1 MKKIIVFLCFLISL
15 SRSYSY
21 EYLSSEFYIS
31 GNKIESV
38 NSDNKASVTGN
49 TLNTVYQGKNYS
61 KEVKNISNVITNDS
75 IVDYFT
81 NLALEETSL
90 NINNNGVFSAGANWP
105 TAWTRDMSYAINL
118 SLSFLFPKTVEAS
131 LAKRVENNFILQDTG
146 SGGSYPVSTDRVV
159 WALAA
164 YDYSLVKQD
173 IEYSRWVFNVISK
186 TINYDYNVNY
196 SKEKKLFKGET
207 SFIDWREQS
216 YPRWMDS
223 IYIAESYSL
232 GTNVVYYSA
241 MKKAENLAYKIG
253 DEKSALLWNKRATE
267 LKESIL
273 SNFWINEKGYFG
285 SYIISNVEDYLYEGY
300 ETLGES
306 ISIIDDIADSSNF
319 GSIVNA
325 IKPGPFGLS
334 VFAPQLFNIPPYH
347 NDAVWPFVQAYRGL
361 AAKKAND
368 AKVCEDEFASILYS
382 AAMFRT
388 LKENYVASTGL
399 PNTLTNSD
407 RQLWSDAGFLA
418 YIYKII
424 CGLDLSDNGIK
435 ISPLIFDSFK
445 NGIIAN
451 NISIGNTIINL
462 KIKGNGDLVTKFK
475 VNGKNV
481 PVDYIIPY
489 NSGIANIEINVK
501 KSEKYISSYKN
512 FNERKYNFDAFAIQK
527 AIPLSSIYVEKNKG
541 EISWKQKNKDGFDI
555 MKNGLKIDSTNTRDF
570 SIKISEGVDFYTVS
584 SIDIDDIPVLYGNFV
599 RSESRKNTT
608 LIEAENTVF
617 VGGSLIQEDSME
629 PTKSKDSYNL
639 EKVVSN
645 YGKYIEKWGS
655 TEGDSIS
662 FSYKAKK
669 DGYYIVD
676 FRFKNGHGPI
686 NTGEKCAIRALYS
699 DNELIRRLSFPQLG
713 SWSVWAFSAP
723 IKVYLKKGTHLFTLK
738 SDEFCYSQH
747 NKINYIDLDLI
758 RISYYK

>member
-334 VFAPQLFNIPPYH
+334 VFAPQLFNI
-347 NDAVWPFVQAYRGL
+347 
-361 AAKKAND
+361 
-368 AKVCEDEFASILYS
+368 
-382 AAMFRT
+382 
-388 LKENYVASTGL
+388 
-399 PNTLTNSD
+399 
-407 RQLWSDAGFLA
+407 
-418 YIYKII
+418 
-424 CGLDLSDNGIK
+424 
-435 ISPLIFDSFK
+435 
-445 NGIIAN
+445 
-451 NISIGNTIINL
+451 
-462 KIKGNGDLVTKFK
+462 
-475 VNGKNV
+475 
-481 PVDYIIPY
+481 
-489 NSGIANIEINVK
+489 
-501 KSEKYISSYKN
+501 
-512 FNERKYNFDAFAIQK
+512 
-527 AIPLSSIYVEKNKG
+527 
-541 EISWKQKNKDGFDI
+541 
-555 MKNGLKIDSTNTRDF
+555 
-570 SIKISEGVDFYTVS
+570 
-584 SIDIDDIPVLYGNFV
+584 
-599 RSESRKNTT
+599 
-608 LIEAENTVF
+608 
-617 VGGSLIQEDSME
+617 
-629 PTKSKDSYNL
+629 
-639 EKVVSN
+639 
-645 YGKYIEKWGS
+645 
-655 TEGDSIS
+655 
-662 FSYKAKK
+662 
-669 DGYYIVD
+669 
-676 FRFKNGHGPI
+676 
-686 NTGEKCAIRALYS
+686 
-699 DNELIRRLSFPQLG
+699 
-713 SWSVWAFSAP
+713 
-723 IKVYLKKGTHLFTLK
+723 
-738 SDEFCYSQH
+738 
-747 NKINYIDLDLI
+747 
-758 RISYYK
+758 